1 MHHIHL
7 KYQIKILSHRSIFAF
22 HFSCTLQKQ
31 RSHTCFPSEQ
41 TLLLLFYHSS
51 HCFWHSFSL
60 TFIISHSLL
69 TPHHITLYSLLLYF
83 FLPLLGSFII
93 SYVPIIYF
101 VNHSTLPFFLAQS
114 DVLFCFSLSA
124 PIPKRDGLFWA
135 CYISIVSLLI
145 ADWQTLIYV
154 MRWCGLNRMESNFL
168 TW

>member
-7 KYQIKILSHRSIFAF
+7 KYQIKHSLTSLHLCLSFFLHIAKTAFTHMLSFWTDTFAPFLSFISLFLAFFLSHLHYLTFP
-22 HFSCTLQKQ
+22 
-31 RSHTCFPSEQ
+31 SHTAPHY
-41 TLLLLFYHSS
+41 TLLF
-51 HCFWHSFSL
+51 
-60 TFIISHSLL
+60 
-69 TPHHITLYSLLLYF
+69 TPLF